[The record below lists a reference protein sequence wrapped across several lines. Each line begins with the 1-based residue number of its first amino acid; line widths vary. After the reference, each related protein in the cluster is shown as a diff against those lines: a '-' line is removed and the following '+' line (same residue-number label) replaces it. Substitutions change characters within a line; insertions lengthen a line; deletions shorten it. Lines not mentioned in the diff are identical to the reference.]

1 MTNIDS
7 LGGPSTLE
15 EMDKEE
21 NHYLRIKF
29 FTDPPLKE
37 KKIIFVPVTSRG
49 YRTVVTVDVTP
60 TPNAYFELKGDEVKD
75 KFQTQPKKPHCFNL
89 SKEGTYNFQFNL
101 KDKKF
106 SALDGSEKYKEV
118 IW

>member
-7 LGGPSTLE
+7 LGGPSIPE

-21 NHYLRIKF
+21 NHYLRIEF
-29 FTDPPLKE
+29 FTAPPLKE
-37 KKIIFVPVTSRG
+37 KIIIFIPGG
-49 YRTVVTVDVTP
+49 YGTVVTVDVIP

-89 SKEGTYNFQFNL
+89 SKKGTYNFQFNL

-106 SALDGSEKYKEV
+106 STLDGSKKYKEA